1 VDYVVVVQ
9 TPAMI
14 AQVKGYFHKEINTA
28 LKQQEQFEEGFRFLL
43 PVMLSECR
51 GVARLRQLHNIS
63 LDKPDG
69 FTSLVEAIRTDW
81 QKRQDQAVKRA

>member
-1 VDYVVVVQ
+1 
-9 TPAMI
+9 MI

-43 PVMLSECR
+43 PVMLSECG